1 MEHFGYSKNNTLM
14 NSPFSNSN
22 KYAAAYVRWVRTD
35 EPRTQRK
42 PALDRIIN
50 PRQTVGPAYGKYA
63 TNRWSAE
70 SAANT
75 PAAHG
80 NKSTERRTCRALRA
94 LGARPVGHIANRSS
108 ERVGSMV
115 GMGHLVQA

>member
-1 MEHFGYSKNNTLM
+1 M
-14 NSPFSNSN
+14 
-22 KYAAAYVRWVRTD
+22 YAERKPTK
-35 EPRTQRK
+35 PNTQRE
-42 PALDRIIN
+42 PALSRTIN
-50 PRQTVGPAYGKYA
+50 PRQTAGPAYGKYA
-63 TNRWSAE
+63 TSRWSAE

-80 NKSTERRTCRALRA
+80 NTPTECYSLCA

-115 GMGHLVQA
+115 GMGHVVQA